1 MCCDRWICCA
11 RPLALQ
17 QCTTLAH
24 QGSDISSL
32 PFCIVVCLRFVI
44 VWPSVSSDS
53 SRFAFLCRGLPSVC
67 LRFAFGFAFLGPGV
81 VSVRLPPA
89 FRTRVWPSVC
99 IRLAVFSRRQI
110 EGKPKANRRNAK
122 GKPRKREASRRP
134 TQGKLR
140 HRQRCRKA
148 RWRQTLIYM

>member
-1 MCCDRWICCA
+1 MSSMHTDIDTSRCASSHQFRLPRSYIQMCCDRWICCA

-53 SRFAFLCRGLPSVC
+53 SWFAFLCRGLPSVC

-99 IRLAVFSRRQI
+99 IQLAVFSRRQI
-110 EGKPKANRRNAK
+110 EGKPR
-122 GKPRKREASRRP
+122 SI
-134 TQGKLR
+134 T
-140 HRQRCRKA
+140 
-148 RWRQTLIYM
+148 TS